1 MAGVKPIRITKNDRE
16 EYRRLANNA
25 KAKINRTN
33 KKYGVDLSGEIELKG
48 IDSFKTRKEYNEWKA
63 KAKSL
68 TNRSNTKFQ
77 FVKNDYGVVAS
88 VQEIKQIKRNTKAAQ
103 RIADKMIK
111 KAEKLPFI
119 SGGKEQGTV
128 GQRMMQMKRP
138 NAAGIT
144 RPSDFDFDK
153 IRSRDYLETKKESA
167 DKRKSMDYYDKRME
181 NMRNNFL
188 DLLKLSLNS
197 DADVL
202 IEKLKLMPVDDFY
215 EMYLMFDEFDFDM
228 YDSEGIETMNEGEAE
243 RHVSKMLNNV
253 DRYFEGKL
261 NFDMRGF

>member
-1 MAGVKPIRITKNDRE
+1 MVR
-16 EYRRLANNA
+16 NA
-25 KAKINRTN
+25 KAKINRTI
-33 KKYGVDLSGEIELKG
+33 KKYGVDLSGELEIKG
-48 IDSFKTRKEYNEWKA
+48 IDSFKSRKEFNEWKS

-68 TNRSNTKFQ
+68 TNRNNSKFQ

-88 VQEIKQIKRNTKAAQ
+88 KKEISQIKRNTKTAQ

-128 GQRMMQMKRP
+128 GQRMMQMRRP

-144 RPSDFDFDK
+144 RPTDFDFEK

-167 DKRKSMDYYDKRME
+167 EKRIDPEYYDKRME

-188 DLLKLSLNS
+188 DLLELSLNS

-202 IEKLKLMPVDDFY
+202 IEKLKMMPVNDFY

-228 YDSEGIETMNEGEAE
+228 YDSEGIETMNDGEAE